1 MIRLDIDVLT
11 DKDRTDIGAWG
22 EIDRKITNFEN
33 KANLNTFNYLF
44 APSDKL
50 ELFEGD
56 GIRLL
61 KHFRNECD
69 GSYKKFR
76 TYLTTKQNNMLLTN
90 IFKNGASHNWSIY
103 K

>member
-1 MIRLDIDVLT
+1 MVRLELDVLT
-11 DKDRTDIGAWG
+11 DDDRVDVRTWG

-33 KANLNTFNYLF
+33 KANLVTFNYLF

-56 GIRLL
+56 PIRLL

-76 TYLTTKQNNMLLTN
+76 TYLTNNQNNMLLTN
-90 IFKNGASHNWSIY
+90 IFKNGASHHWSTF
-103 K
+103 